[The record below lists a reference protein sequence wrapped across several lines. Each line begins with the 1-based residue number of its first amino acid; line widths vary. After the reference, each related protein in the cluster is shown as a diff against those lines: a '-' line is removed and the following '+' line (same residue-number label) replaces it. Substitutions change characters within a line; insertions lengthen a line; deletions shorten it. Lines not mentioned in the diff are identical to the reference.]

1 MMSNSYSNCM
11 INDILIVVVSNY
23 YVKAVNLESNE
34 ANLIAYIGN
43 WFLYDMQLI
52 LIIVSCLYW

>member
-1 MMSNSYSNCM
+1 M

-52 LIIVSCLYW
+52 LIIVSCLYC